1 MKGRVLALKRIN
13 KDMKEITNFPIEGI
27 GITSLDNDPMKYIVN
42 IRLMNGIYAGYC
54 VQLLLT
60 FSDNY
65 PSKPPKILIYPL
77 QAIDGHYHHHI
88 FRDFSKDENGF
99 YFKKFCFDLLD
110 NDFMSTSVEHSGW
123 NPSYSISSLLLQVQ
137 NFIGDPDLPKDHLPN
152 EKEIEEL
159 MKSMDSYEREFE
171 IKENGQVIK
180 IIHTWK
186 NPYPEMYFKK
196 NEKEEK
202 KEGKNNDKNKRKE
215 EIRMQQIKDNLT
227 CFMLKLNYI
236 DDPEILLGY
245 PIIQKKGKG
254 KDKIELFPIPE
265 LLTYD
270 GYITQ
275 IQKQEDKLDFYFK
288 TKFKSANNQF
298 YNYWMPIYIDE
309 KHYSKNKTTILNA
322 LSVIKYG
329 PKGIKQYDFQT
340 DQIFEILPIILNK
353 MIIGMFN
360 GQSYISSAF
369 IICYFQYILLFRKL
383 CEEYD
388 QEYIKYLN
396 QKLNLIHRNRYNVRK
411 KIIPDIGNFLVL
423 LYFCDRNTHN
433 EHMKKIWYC
442 LYEEFLLRQI
452 FWMFYN
458 EGRGDKV
465 LDKIFLT
472 DDEILGYSNKKKE
485 LKRESLKSGFLKVNN
500 HEKFIELLAK
510 KNLYDKIIE
519 IINEKEESSIIGLS
533 VGKNKNN
540 KKKLLLENLKKDF
553 NNFFDSLDSN
563 KKRKVIDL
571 LIDKDEF
578 YEFFKLKNVYDKKHK
593 ISSKIERILKIK
605 KLLYN
610 NDEISDEI
618 TNSFLKYAFEEQIG
632 NKLLLVTY
640 IAKKKIEEKGFLEKL
655 EKNYGIFLDVDDFIK
670 EMKEKLKEIKSY
682 KQLFKYLGDDF
693 GKNKNDLEL
702 IREAY
707 EKAKL
712 KRYVENDRKKKKK
725 EKKENKE
732 NKDKKEKKAT
742 VNFNDDDDEE
752 EYYEDNSDYDDYDED
767 DEEGEEEKDE

>member
-1 MKGRVLALKRIN
+1 MKGRALAIKRIN

-27 GITSLDNDPMKYIVN
+27 GIISINDDPMNYIVN
-42 IRLMNGIYAGYC
+42 IRLMTGIYEGYC

-65 PSKPPKILIYPL
+65 PSKPPKILIYPG
-77 QAIDGHYHHHI
+77 QGINGHYHHHI
-88 FRDFSKDENGF
+88 FDDISKDKNGLR
-99 YFKKFCFDLLD
+99 FKKFCFDLLD
-110 NDFMSTSVEHSGW
+110 NDFMSTSKEHSGW

-159 MKSMDSYEREFE
+159 MNSMEYYEREFE
-171 IKENGQVIK
+171 INDNGEIIK
-180 IIHTWK
+180 KIHTWK

-196 NEKEEK
+196 NEKDK
-202 KEGKNNDKNKRKE
+202 KEGKTNNIDQNKRNEK
-215 EIRMQQIKDNLT
+215 IRMQQIKENLS

-254 KDKIELFPIPE
+254 KNKIELFPIPE

-270 GYITQ
+270 GYISQ
-275 IQKQEDKLDFYFK
+275 IQKHEDKLDFYFDK
-288 TKFKSANNQF
+288 KFKSANNRF

-329 PKGIKQYDFQT
+329 PIGIEKYDFQS

-360 GQSYISSAF
+360 GQSIISSAF
-369 IICYFQYILLFRKL
+369 IMCYFHYILLFRKL

-388 QEYIKYLN
+388 KEYIQYLN
-396 QKLNLIHRNRYNVRK
+396 HKLNLIHRNRYNVRK

-433 EHMKKIWYC
+433 KYMEKMWYC

-452 FWMFYN
+452 FWMLYN
-458 EGRGDKV
+458 EGKGDKV

-472 DDEILGYSNKKKE
+472 NDEMVGYSNKQKE
-485 LKRESLKSGFLKVNN
+485 LKRESLNFGYLKVKN
-500 HEKFIELLAK
+500 HEKFIEFLVK
-510 KNLYDKIIE
+510 ENIYDKIIE
-519 IINEKEESSIIGLS
+519 IIKEKGESSIVGLS
-533 VGKNKNN
+533 SGKQKNN
-540 KKKLLLENLKKDF
+540 KTKLLLDNFKKNF
-553 NNFFDSLDSN
+553 NIFFDSLDTN
-563 KKRKVIDL
+563 KKRKIIDL
-571 LIDKDEF
+571 LIVKKEF
-578 YEFFKLKNVYDKKHK
+578 YEFFELSNTYDKKHK
-593 ISSKIERILKIK
+593 ISQKIERILKIK
-605 KLLYN
+605 KLLYKN
-610 NDEISDEI
+610 NEISEDI
-618 TNSFLKYAFEEQIG
+618 TNSFLKYAFETQIG
-632 NKLLLVTY
+632 NKLLLITFF
-640 IAKKKIEEKGFLEKL
+640 AKKKIEEKGFMEKL
-655 EKNYGIFLDVDDFIK
+655 EKNYGIYLDVDDFIK
-670 EMKEKLKEIKSY
+670 EMKEKLNEIKSY
-682 KQLFKYLGDDF
+682 KQLFEYIGGEF

-712 KRYVENDRKKKKK
+712 KKYVENDRKKKKK
-725 EKKENKE
+725 ENKE
-732 NKDKKEKKAT
+732 KNDKKMEKKAS
-742 VNFNDDDDEE
+742 VNFDDDDDEE
-752 EYYEDNSDYDDYDED
+752 EYYEEYNEYDDYDED
-767 DEEGEEEKDE
+767 DEEGEEEDE

>member
-1 MKGRVLALKRIN
+1 MKGRALAIKRIN

-27 GITSLDNDPMKYIVN
+27 GIISINDDPMNYIVN
-42 IRLMNGIYAGYC
+42 IRLMTGIYEGYC

-65 PSKPPKILIYPL
+65 PSKPPKILIYPG
-77 QAIDGHYHHHI
+77 QGINGHYHHHI
-88 FRDFSKDENGF
+88 FDDISKDKNGLR
-99 YFKKFCFDLLD
+99 FKKFCFDLLD
-110 NDFMSTSVEHSGW
+110 NDFMSTSKEHSGW

-159 MKSMDSYEREFE
+159 MNSMEYYEREFE
-171 IKENGQVIK
+171 INDNGEIIK
-180 IIHTWK
+180 KIHTWK

-196 NEKEEK
+196 NEKDK
-202 KEGKNNDKNKRKE
+202 KEGKTNNIDQNKRNEK
-215 EIRMQQIKDNLT
+215 IRMQQIKENLS

-265 LLTYD
+265 LLTYE
-270 GYITQ
+270 GYISQ
-275 IQKQEDKLDFYFK
+275 IQKHEDKLDFYFDK
-288 TKFKSANNQF
+288 KFKSANNRF

-329 PKGIKQYDFQT
+329 PIGIEKYDFQS

-360 GQSYISSAF
+360 GQSIISSAF
-369 IICYFQYILLFRKL
+369 IMCYFHYILLFRKL

-388 QEYIKYLN
+388 KEYIQYLN
-396 QKLNLIHRNRYNVRK
+396 HKLNLIHRNRYNVRK

-433 EHMKKIWYC
+433 KYMEKMWYC

-452 FWMFYN
+452 FWMLYN
-458 EGRGDKV
+458 EGKGDKV

-472 DDEILGYSNKKKE
+472 NDEMVGYSNKQKE
-485 LKRESLKSGFLKVNN
+485 LKRESLNFGYLKVKN
-500 HEKFIELLAK
+500 HEKFIEFLVK
-510 KNLYDKIIE
+510 ENIYDKIIE
-519 IINEKEESSIIGLS
+519 IIKEKGESSIVGLS
-533 VGKNKNN
+533 SGKQKNN
-540 KKKLLLENLKKDF
+540 KTKQLLDSFKKNF
-553 NNFFDSLDSN
+553 NIFFDSLDSN
-563 KKRKVIDL
+563 KKRKIIDL
-571 LIDKDEF
+571 LIDNKEF
-578 YEFFKLKNVYDKKHK
+578 YDFFELSNIYDKKHK
-593 ISSKIERILKIK
+593 IPAKIERILKIK
-605 KLLYN
+605 KLLYKN
-610 NDEISDEI
+610 NEISEDI
-618 TNSFLKYAFEEQIG
+618 TNSFLKYAFETQIG
-632 NKLLLVTY
+632 NKLLLITF
-640 IAKKKIEEKGFLEKL
+640 IAKKKIEEKGFMEKL
-655 EKNYGIFLDVDDFIK
+655 EKNYGIYLDVDDFIK
-670 EMKEKLKEIKSY
+670 EMKEKLNEIKSY
-682 KQLFKYLGDDF
+682 KQLFEYIGGEF

-712 KRYVENDRKKKKK
+712 KKYVENDRKKKKK
-725 EKKENKE
+725 ENKE
-732 NKDKKEKKAT
+732 KNDKKMEKKAS
-742 VNFNDDDDEE
+742 VNFDDDDEE
-752 EYYEDNSDYDDYDED
+752 EYYEEYNEYDDYDED
-767 DEEGEEEKDE
+767 DEEGEEEDE

>member
-1 MKGRVLALKRIN
+1 MKGRALAIKRIN

-27 GITSLDNDPMKYIVN
+27 GIISINDDPMNYIVN
-42 IRLMNGIYAGYC
+42 IRLMTGIYEGYC

-65 PSKPPKILIYPL
+65 PSKPPKILIYPG
-77 QAIDGHYHHHI
+77 QGINGHYHHHI
-88 FRDFSKDENGF
+88 FDDISKDKNGLR
-99 YFKKFCFDLLD
+99 FKKFCFDLLD
-110 NDFMSTSVEHSGW
+110 NDFMSTSKEHSGW

-137 NFIGDPDLPKDHLPN
+137 NFIGDHLPN

-159 MKSMDSYEREFE
+159 MNSMEYYEREFE
-171 IKENGQVIK
+171 INDNGEIIK
-180 IIHTWK
+180 KIHTWK

-196 NEKEEK
+196 NEKDK
-202 KEGKNNDKNKRKE
+202 KEGKTNNIDQNKRNEK
-215 EIRMQQIKDNLT
+215 IRMQQIKENLS

-254 KDKIELFPIPE
+254 KDEIELFPIPE

-270 GYITQ
+270 GYISQ
-275 IQKQEDKLDFYFK
+275 IQKHEDKLDFYFDK
-288 TKFKSANNQF
+288 KFKSANNRF

-329 PKGIKQYDFQT
+329 PIGIEKYDFQS

-360 GQSYISSAF
+360 GQSIISSAF
-369 IICYFQYILLFRKL
+369 IMCYFHYILLFRKL

-388 QEYIKYLN
+388 KEYIQYLN
-396 QKLNLIHRNRYNVRK
+396 HKLNLIHRNRYNVRK

-433 EHMKKIWYC
+433 KYMEKMWYC

-452 FWMFYN
+452 FWMLYN
-458 EGRGDKV
+458 EGKGDKI

-472 DDEILGYSNKKKE
+472 NDERVGYSNKQKE
-485 LKRESLKSGFLKVNN
+485 LKRESLKSGYLKVNN
-500 HEKFIELLAK
+500 HEKFIELLVK
-510 KNLYDKIIE
+510 ENIYDKIIE
-519 IINEKEESSIIGLS
+519 IIKEKGESSIVGLS
-533 VGKNKNN
+533 SGKQKNN
-540 KKKLLLENLKKDF
+540 KTKLLLDNFKKNF
-553 NNFFDSLDSN
+553 NIFFDSLDTN
-563 KKRKVIDL
+563 KKRKIIDL
-571 LIDKDEF
+571 LIVKKEF
-578 YEFFKLKNVYDKKHK
+578 YEFFELSNTYDKKHK
-593 ISSKIERILKIK
+593 ISQKIERILKIK
-605 KLLYN
+605 KLLYKN
-610 NDEISDEI
+610 NEISEDI
-618 TNSFLKYAFEEQIG
+618 TNSFLKYAFETQIG
-632 NKLLLVTY
+632 NKLLLITFV
-640 IAKKKIEEKGFLEKL
+640 AKKKIEEKGFMEKL
-655 EKNYGIFLDVDDFIK
+655 EKNYGIYLDVDDFIK
-670 EMKEKLKEIKSY
+670 EMKEKLNEIKSY
-682 KQLFKYLGDDF
+682 KQLFEYIGGEF

-712 KRYVENDRKKKKK
+712 KKYVENDRKKKKK
-725 EKKENKE
+725 ENKE
-732 NKDKKEKKAT
+732 KNDKKMEKKVS
-742 VNFNDDDDEE
+742 VNFDDDEE
-752 EYYEDNSDYDDYDED
+752 EYYEENNEYDEYDED
-767 DEEGEEEKDE
+767 DEEEEEEEDE

>member
-152 EKEIEEL
+152 EREIENL

-298 YNYWMPIYIDE
+298 YNYWVPIYIDE
-309 KHYSKNKTTILNA
+309 NHFQKNKMTILN
-322 LSVIKYG
+322 SFSIIKYG
-329 PKGIKQYDFQT
+329 AIGKKEYDFKPE
-340 DQIFEILPIILNK
+340 QIFQILPNLLNK
-353 MIIGMFN
+353 MIIGMFK
-360 GQSYISSAF
+360 GKSSICSSF
-369 IICYFQYILLFRKL
+369 IRCYFQYVLLFKKL
-383 CEEYD
+383 CLIYEDDYL
-388 QEYIKYLN
+388 KYVNHLLN
-396 QKLNLIHRNRYNVRK
+396 EIRK
-411 KIIPDIGNFLVL
+411 NKYSPDKSIIPDIGDFFML
-423 LYFCDRNTHN
+423 LFFSNKDTNN
-433 EHMKKIWYC
+433 EKMKKMWYV
-442 LYEEFLLRQI
+442 LFEEFVIRQAYWTFHEYEKKFKMMKLINKCFDINKEFDMNSMNSGKKFFDDLKKNKLFSDFIDIIMSDPYFTTACDPNLQNEKQVIDTLKTSIKKLISVCNKTTKESITEFLL
-452 FWMFYN
+452 
-458 EGRGDKV
+458 
-465 LDKIFLT
+465 
-472 DDEILGYSNKKKE
+472 
-485 LKRESLKSGFLKVNN
+485 
-500 HEKFIELLAK
+500 
-510 KNLYDKIIE
+510 
-519 IINEKEESSIIGLS
+519 
-533 VGKNKNN
+533 KNKNLSKYIYIVN
-540 KKKLLLENLKKDF
+540 DEFLQGNNSYVNILYESFQVDIILKKLDEKTLKEVLEN
-553 NNFFDSLDSN
+553 
-563 KKRKVIDL
+563 
-571 LIDKDEF
+571 
-578 YEFFKLKNVYDKKHK
+578 
-593 ISSKIERILKIK
+593 
-605 KLLYN
+605 
-610 NDEISDEI
+610 
-618 TNSFLKYAFEEQIG
+618 AFESQIG
-632 NKLLLVTY
+632 NKLLIITFFT
-640 IAKKKIEEKGFLEKL
+640 KTKIEDKKFMEEL
-655 EKNYGIFLDVDDFIK
+655 EKNYGIYLEVDSFIK
-670 EMKEKLKEIKSY
+670 EMN
-682 KQLFKYLGDDF
+682 KQLKDIKNYHDFFNYIGSEF
-693 GKNKNDLEL
+693 GKDMNDLDIL
-702 IREAY
+702 INCY
-707 EKAKL
+707 QKA
-712 KRYVENDRKKKKK
+712 K
-725 EKKENKE
+725 EKKYIR
-732 NKDKKEKKAT
+732 A
-742 VNFNDDDDEE
+742 NFSRDI
-752 EYYEDNSDYDDYDED
+752 NSSQSFRGRGRGGFGRGRGRGRGRGY
-767 DEEGEEEKDE
+767 

>member
-1 MKGRVLALKRIN
+1 MKGRALAIKRIN

-27 GITSLDNDPMKYIVN
+27 GIISINDDPMNYIVN
-42 IRLMNGIYAGYC
+42 IRLMTGIYEGYC

-65 PSKPPKILIYPL
+65 PSKPPKILIYPG
-77 QAIDGHYHHHI
+77 QGINGHYHHHI
-88 FRDFSKDENGF
+88 FDDISKDKNGLR
-99 YFKKFCFDLLD
+99 FKKFCFDLLD
-110 NDFMSTSVEHSGW
+110 NDFMSTSKEHSGW

-159 MKSMDSYEREFE
+159 MNSMEYYEREFE
-171 IKENGQVIK
+171 INDNGEIIK
-180 IIHTWK
+180 KMHTWK

-196 NEKEEK
+196 NEKDK
-202 KEGKNNDKNKRKE
+202 KEGKTNNIDQNKRNEK
-215 EIRMQQIKDNLT
+215 IRMQQIKENLS

-265 LLTYD
+265 LLTYE
-270 GYITQ
+270 GYISQ
-275 IQKQEDKLDFYFK
+275 IQKHEDKLDFYFDK
-288 TKFKSANNQF
+288 KFKSANNRF

-329 PKGIKQYDFQT
+329 PIGIEKYDFQS

-360 GQSYISSAF
+360 GQSIISSAF
-369 IICYFQYILLFRKL
+369 IMCYFHYILLFRKL

-388 QEYIKYLN
+388 KEYIQYLN
-396 QKLNLIHRNRYNVRK
+396 HKLNLIHRNRYNVRK

-433 EHMKKIWYC
+433 KYMEKMWYC

-452 FWMFYN
+452 FWMLYN
-458 EGRGDKV
+458 EGKGDKI

-472 DDEILGYSNKKKE
+472 DDERVGYSNKQKE
-485 LKRESLKSGFLKVNN
+485 LKRESLKSGYLKVNN
-500 HEKFIELLAK
+500 HEKFIELLVK
-510 KNLYDKIIE
+510 ENIYDKIIE
-519 IINEKEESSIIGLS
+519 IIKEKGESSIVGLS
-533 VGKNKNN
+533 SGKQKNN
-540 KKKLLLENLKKDF
+540 KTKRLLDNFKKNF
-553 NNFFDSLDSN
+553 NIFFDSLDTN
-563 KKRKVIDL
+563 KKRKIIDL
-571 LIDKDEF
+571 LIVKKEF
-578 YEFFKLKNVYDKKHK
+578 YEFFELSNTYDKKHK
-593 ISSKIERILKIK
+593 ISQKIERILKIK
-605 KLLYN
+605 KLLYKN
-610 NDEISDEI
+610 NEISEDI
-618 TNSFLKYAFEEQIG
+618 TNSFLKYAFETQIG
-632 NKLLLVTY
+632 NKLLLITF
-640 IAKKKIEEKGFLEKL
+640 IAKKKIEEKGFMEKL
-655 EKNYGIFLDVDDFIK
+655 EKNYGIYLDVDDFIK
-670 EMKEKLKEIKSY
+670 QMKEKLNEIKSY
-682 KQLFKYLGDDF
+682 KQLFEYIGGEF

-712 KRYVENDRKKKKK
+712 KKYVENDRKKKKK
-725 EKKENKE
+725 ENKE
-732 NKDKKEKKAT
+732 KNDKKMEKKAS
-742 VNFNDDDDEE
+742 VNFDDDDGEEYYEENNEYDEDDDEE
-752 EYYEDNSDYDDYDED
+752 E
-767 DEEGEEEKDE
+767 EEEDE

>member
-1 MKGRVLALKRIN
+1 MKGRALAIKRIN

-27 GITSLDNDPMKYIVN
+27 GIISINDDPMNYIVN
-42 IRLMNGIYAGYC
+42 IRLMTGIYEGYC

-65 PSKPPKILIYPL
+65 PSKPPKILIYPG
-77 QAIDGHYHHHI
+77 QGINGHYHHHI
-88 FRDFSKDENGF
+88 FDDISKDKNGLR
-99 YFKKFCFDLLD
+99 FKKFCFDLLD
-110 NDFMSTSVEHSGW
+110 NDFMSTSKEHSGW

-159 MKSMDSYEREFE
+159 MNSMEYYEREFE
-171 IKENGQVIK
+171 INDNGEIIK
-180 IIHTWK
+180 KMHTWK

-196 NEKEEK
+196 NEKDK
-202 KEGKNNDKNKRKE
+202 KEGKTNNIDQNKRNEK
-215 EIRMQQIKDNLT
+215 IRMQQIKENLS

-254 KDKIELFPIPE
+254 KNKIELFPIPE
-265 LLTYD
+265 LLTYE
-270 GYITQ
+270 GYISQ
-275 IQKQEDKLDFYFK
+275 IQKHEDKLDFYFDK
-288 TKFKSANNQF
+288 KFKSANNRF

-329 PKGIKQYDFQT
+329 PIGIEKYDFQS

-360 GQSYISSAF
+360 GQSIISSAF
-369 IICYFQYILLFRKL
+369 IMCYFHYILLFRKL

-388 QEYIKYLN
+388 KEYIQYLN
-396 QKLNLIHRNRYNVRK
+396 HKLNLIHRNRYNVRK

-433 EHMKKIWYC
+433 KYMEKMWYC

-452 FWMFYN
+452 FWMLYN
-458 EGRGDKV
+458 EGKGDKI

-472 DDEILGYSNKKKE
+472 NDERVGYSNKQKE
-485 LKRESLKSGFLKVNN
+485 LKRESLKSGYLKVNN
-500 HEKFIELLAK
+500 HEKFIELLVK
-510 KNLYDKIIE
+510 ENIYDKIIE
-519 IINEKEESSIIGLS
+519 IIKEKGESSIVGLS
-533 VGKNKNN
+533 SGKQKNN
-540 KKKLLLENLKKDF
+540 KTKQLLDSFKKNF
-553 NNFFDSLDSN
+553 NIFFDSLDSN
-563 KKRKVIDL
+563 KKRKIIDL
-571 LIDKDEF
+571 LIVKKEF
-578 YEFFKLKNVYDKKHK
+578 YEFFELSNTYDKKHK
-593 ISSKIERILKIK
+593 ISQKIERILKIK
-605 KLLYN
+605 KLLYKN
-610 NDEISDEI
+610 NEISEDI
-618 TNSFLKYAFEEQIG
+618 TNSFLKYAFETQIG
-632 NKLLLVTY
+632 NKLLLITFF
-640 IAKKKIEEKGFLEKL
+640 AKKKIEEKGFMEKL
-655 EKNYGIFLDVDDFIK
+655 EKNYGIYLDVDDFIK
-670 EMKEKLKEIKSY
+670 EMKEKLNEIKSY
-682 KQLFKYLGDDF
+682 KQLFEYIGGEF

-712 KRYVENDRKKKKK
+712 KKYVENDRKKKKK
-725 EKKENKE
+725 ENKE
-732 NKDKKEKKAT
+732 KNDKKMEKKAS
-742 VNFNDDDDEE
+742 VNFDDDDDDEE
-752 EYYEDNSDYDDYDED
+752 EYYEEYNEYDDYDE
-767 DEEGEEEKDE
+767 EGEEDD

>member
-1 MKGRVLALKRIN
+1 MKGRALAIKRIN

-27 GITSLDNDPMKYIVN
+27 GIISINDDPMNYIVN
-42 IRLMNGIYAGYC
+42 IRLMTGIYEGYC

-65 PSKPPKILIYPL
+65 PSKPPKILIYPG
-77 QAIDGHYHHHI
+77 QGINGHYHHHI
-88 FRDFSKDENGF
+88 FDDISKDKNGLR
-99 YFKKFCFDLLD
+99 FKKFCFDLLD
-110 NDFMSTSVEHSGW
+110 NDFMSTSKEHSGW

-159 MKSMDSYEREFE
+159 MNSMEYYEREFE
-171 IKENGQVIK
+171 INDNGEIIK
-180 IIHTWK
+180 KIHTWK

-196 NEKEEK
+196 NEKDK
-202 KEGKNNDKNKRKE
+202 KEGKTNNIDQNKRNEK
-215 EIRMQQIKDNLT
+215 IRMQQIKENLS

-254 KDKIELFPIPE
+254 KNKIELFPIPE

-270 GYITQ
+270 GYISQ
-275 IQKQEDKLDFYFK
+275 IQKHEDKLDFYFDK
-288 TKFKSANNQF
+288 KFKSANNRF

-329 PKGIKQYDFQT
+329 PIGIEKYDFQS

-360 GQSYISSAF
+360 GQSIISSAF
-369 IICYFQYILLFRKL
+369 IMCYFHYILLFRKL

-388 QEYIKYLN
+388 KEYIQYLN
-396 QKLNLIHRNRYNVRK
+396 HKLNLIHRNRYNVRK

-433 EHMKKIWYC
+433 KYMEKMWYC

-452 FWMFYN
+452 FWMLYN
-458 EGRGDKV
+458 EGKGDKI

-472 DDEILGYSNKKKE
+472 DDERVGYSNKQKE
-485 LKRESLKSGFLKVNN
+485 LKRESLKSGYLKVNN
-500 HEKFIELLAK
+500 HEKFIELLVK
-510 KNLYDKIIE
+510 ENIYDKIIE
-519 IINEKEESSIIGLS
+519 IIKEKGESSIVGLS
-533 VGKNKNN
+533 SGKQKNN
-540 KKKLLLENLKKDF
+540 KTKLLLDNFKK
-553 NNFFDSLDSN
+553 NVNIFFDSLDTN
-563 KKRKVIDL
+563 KKRKIIDL
-571 LIDKDEF
+571 LIVKKEF
-578 YEFFKLKNVYDKKHK
+578 YEFFELSNTYDKKHK
-593 ISSKIERILKIK
+593 ISQKIERILKIK
-605 KLLYN
+605 KLLYKN
-610 NDEISDEI
+610 NEISEDI
-618 TNSFLKYAFEEQIG
+618 TNSFLKYAFETQIG
-632 NKLLLVTY
+632 NKLLLITFF
-640 IAKKKIEEKGFLEKL
+640 AKKKIEEKGFMEKL
-655 EKNYGIFLDVDDFIK
+655 EKNYGIYLDVDDFIK
-670 EMKEKLKEIKSY
+670 EMKEKLNEIKSY
-682 KQLFKYLGDDF
+682 KQLFEYIGGEF

-712 KRYVENDRKKKKK
+712 KKYVENDRKKKKK
-725 EKKENKE
+725 ENKE
-732 NKDKKEKKAT
+732 KNDKKMEKKAS
-742 VNFNDDDDEE
+742 VNFDDDDEE
-752 EYYEDNSDYDDYDED
+752 EYYEEYNEYDDYDED
-767 DEEGEEEKDE
+767 DEEGEEEEDE

>member
-1 MKGRVLALKRIN
+1 MKGRALALKRIN

-42 IRLMNGIYAGYC
+42 ICLMTGIYAGYC

-77 QAIDGHYHHHI
+77 QAINGHYHHHI
-88 FRDFSKDENGF
+88 FNDYTKDEIGF

-110 NDFMSTSVEHSGW
+110 NDFMSTSKEHSGW

-137 NFIGDPDLPKDHLPN
+137 NFIGDPDLPKDHLP
-152 EKEIEEL
+152 
-159 MKSMDSYEREFE
+159 SERE
-171 IKENGQVIK
+171 IKELMQSMDTYKREFKINDNGQEIK
-180 IIHTWK
+180 IVHTWK

-196 NEKEEK
+196 NDKKEK
-202 KEGKNNDKNKRKE
+202 KKEIENIDKNKRNE
-215 EIRMQQIKDNLT
+215 EIRMQQIKENLT

-270 GYITQ
+270 GYIAQ
-275 IQKQEDKLDFYFK
+275 IQKQEDKLDLYFD

-329 PKGIKQYDFQT
+329 PKGIKKYDFQT

-360 GQSYISSAF
+360 GQSAISSAF
-369 IICYFQYILLFRKL
+369 IMCYFHYILLFRKL

-388 QEYIKYLN
+388 REYINYLN
-396 QKLNLIHRNRYNVRK
+396 QKLNLIRRNKHNVRK
-411 KIIPDIGNFLVL
+411 NIIPDIGNFLVL

-433 EHMKKIWYC
+433 EYMKKMWYC

-452 FWMFYN
+452 YWMFYN
-458 EGRGDKV
+458 EGKGDKV

-472 DDEILGYSNKKKE
+472 DDDIIRYSNKKKE
-485 LKRESLKSGFLKVNN
+485 LKRESLKSGYLKVNN
-500 HEKFIELLAK
+500 HEKFIQLLVK
-510 KNLYDKIIE
+510 ENIYDKIIE
-519 IINEKEESSIIGLS
+519 IINEKEESSIVGLS
-533 VGKNKNN
+533 IGKQKNK
-540 KKKLLLENLKKDF
+540 KKKLLLEKIKKDF

-563 KKRKVIDL
+563 KKTKIINL

-578 YEFFKLKNVYDKKHK
+578 YEFFELENFYDKKYK
-593 ISSKIERILKIK
+593 IPPKIERVLKIK
-605 KLLYN
+605 KLLYH
-610 NDEISDEI
+610 NDEISEEI

-632 NKLLLVTY
+632 NKLLLVTF
-640 IAKKKIEEKGFLEKL
+640 IAKEKNEVKGFLEKL
-655 EKNYGIFLDVDDFIK
+655 EKNYGIYLDVDDFIK
-670 EMKEKLKEIKSY
+670 EMKKKLNEINSY
-682 KQLFKYLGDDF
+682 KQLFEYIGGEF

-725 EKKENKE
+725 EKKENK
-732 NKDKKEKKAT
+732 DKKEKKPT
-742 VNFNDDDDEE
+742 VIFNDDDDED
-752 EYYEDNSDYDDYDED
+752 YYEDNNEYDDYDED
-767 DEEGEEEKDE
+767 DDEEGEEEEDE

>member
-1 MKGRVLALKRIN
+1 MKGRALAIKRIN

-27 GITSLDNDPMKYIVN
+27 GIISINDDPMNYIVN
-42 IRLMNGIYAGYC
+42 IRLMTGIYEGYC

-65 PSKPPKILIYPL
+65 PSKPPKILIYPG
-77 QAIDGHYHHHI
+77 QGINGHYHHHI
-88 FRDFSKDENGF
+88 FDDISKDKNGLR
-99 YFKKFCFDLLD
+99 FKKFCFDLLD
-110 NDFMSTSVEHSGW
+110 NDFMSTSKEHSGW

-159 MKSMDSYEREFE
+159 MNSMEYYEREFE
-171 IKENGQVIK
+171 INDNGEIIK
-180 IIHTWK
+180 KMHTWK

-196 NEKEEK
+196 NEKDK
-202 KEGKNNDKNKRKE
+202 KEGKTNNIDQNKRNEK
-215 EIRMQQIKDNLT
+215 IRMQQIKENLS

-265 LLTYD
+265 LLTYE
-270 GYITQ
+270 GYISQ
-275 IQKQEDKLDFYFK
+275 IQKHEDKLDFYFDK
-288 TKFKSANNQF
+288 KFKSANNRF

-329 PKGIKQYDFQT
+329 PIGIEKYDFQS

-360 GQSYISSAF
+360 GQSIISSAF
-369 IICYFQYILLFRKL
+369 IMCYFHYILLFRKL

-388 QEYIKYLN
+388 KEYIQYLN
-396 QKLNLIHRNRYNVRK
+396 HKLNLIHRNKYNVRK

-433 EHMKKIWYC
+433 KYMEKMWYC

-452 FWMFYN
+452 FWMLYN
-458 EGRGDKV
+458 EGKGDKV

-472 DDEILGYSNKKKE
+472 NDEMVGYSNKQKE
-485 LKRESLKSGFLKVNN
+485 LKRESLNFGYLKVKN
-500 HEKFIELLAK
+500 HEKFIEFLVK
-510 KNLYDKIIE
+510 ENIYDKIIE
-519 IINEKEESSIIGLS
+519 IIKEKGESSIVGLS
-533 VGKNKNN
+533 SGKQKNN
-540 KKKLLLENLKKDF
+540 KTKQLLDSFKKNF
-553 NNFFDSLDSN
+553 NIFFDSLDSN
-563 KKRKVIDL
+563 KKRKIIDL
-571 LIDKDEF
+571 LIDNKEF
-578 YEFFKLKNVYDKKHK
+578 YDFFELSNIYDKKHK
-593 ISSKIERILKIK
+593 IPAKIERILKIK
-605 KLLYN
+605 KLLYKN
-610 NDEISDEI
+610 NEISEDI
-618 TNSFLKYAFEEQIG
+618 TNSFLKYAFETQIG
-632 NKLLLVTY
+632 NKLLLITFF
-640 IAKKKIEEKGFLEKL
+640 AKKKIEEKGFMEKL
-655 EKNYGIFLDVDDFIK
+655 EKNYGIYLDVDDFIK
-670 EMKEKLKEIKSY
+670 EMKEKLNEIKSY
-682 KQLFKYLGDDF
+682 KQLFEYIGGEF

-712 KRYVENDRKKKKK
+712 KKYVENDRKKKKK
-725 EKKENKE
+725 ENKE
-732 NKDKKEKKAT
+732 KNDKKMEKKAS
-742 VNFNDDDDEE
+742 VNFDDDDDEE
-752 EYYEDNSDYDDYDED
+752 EYYEEYNEYDDYDED
-767 DEEGEEEKDE
+767 DEEGEEEDE